1 MRTIVYVDG
10 FNLYDGAVKNTSWKW
25 LDLNALFHT
34 VLGPSYQV
42 IAVKYF
48 TAGVSAP
55 ANDPSKPQRQNAY
68 LRALQSTVPGLSL
81 HFGYFLTHPTRALLA
96 NPCPGHRTV
105 QILRTEE
112 KASDANL
119 AVHLLN
125 DAWNDLYDCA
135 VVASNDG
142 DLAEAIRLAKADPA
156 KRVGIATPGHA
167 RTSKALRAEADFVR
181 RIRLGALRSSQLP
194 DPIPGTN
201 ITKPPTW

>member
-10 FNLYDGAVKNTSWKW
+10 FNLYYGAVKNTPWKW
-25 LDLNALFHT
+25 LDLDALFKT
-34 VLGPSYQV
+34 VLGPSYQIV
-42 IAVKYF
+42 AIRYF
-48 TAGVSAP
+48 TARVSAP

-81 HFGYFLTHPTRALLA
+81 HFGYFLTHPARALLA
-96 NPCPGHRTV
+96 NPRPGRRTV
-105 QILRTEE
+105 RILKTEE
-112 KASDANL
+112 KASDVNL
-119 AVHLLN
+119 AVHLVN

-156 KRVGIATPGHA
+156 KLVGIATPGQG
-167 RTSKALRAEADFVR
+167 RTSKALKAEADFVR
-181 RIRLGALRSSQLP
+181 QIRSSALRSSQLP

-201 ITKPPTW
+201 ITKPPNW